1 MILFEDYL
9 HTPKLLLNGGL
20 LGEASVSKHETSV
33 SRDENDSDEDQKL
46 FST

>member
-9 HTPKLLLNGGL
+9 HTLKLLLNGGL
-20 LGEASVSKHETSV
+20 LGEASV